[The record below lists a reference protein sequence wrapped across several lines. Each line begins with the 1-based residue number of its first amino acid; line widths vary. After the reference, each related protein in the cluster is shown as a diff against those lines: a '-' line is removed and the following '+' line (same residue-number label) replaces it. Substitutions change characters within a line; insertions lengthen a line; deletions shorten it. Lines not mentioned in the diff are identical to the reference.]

1 MMMTMMPASRRQ
13 KFALVTWTLAGVAV
27 VLCLA
32 SCQGVGWSLMN
43 RKVRSDFPT
52 VRRTGTGEL
61 AGRLNDPRRPRPV
74 LLDVRT
80 QAEYDVSHLPG
91 ARRVEPGSDP
101 AQLSL
106 PKDQPVVTYCSVG
119 YRSAAFA
126 RRMQETGFERVENL
140 EGSIFQWANEGRPLE
155 QKEGQPARQVHPYN
169 ATWGLL
175 LDKPLRAD
183 VPPAS

>member
-1 MMMTMMPASRRQ
+1 MTARRRH
-13 KFALVTWTLAGVAV
+13 KFALIGLTLVGVSV
-27 VLCLA
+27 VLCFTA
-32 SCQGVGWSLMN
+32 CQQIGWGLVK
-43 RKVRSDFPT
+43 RKVRSDFPA

-61 AGRLNDPRRPRPV
+61 AERLNDRRRPRPV

-101 AQLSL
+101 AQLAL
-106 PKDQPVVTYCSVG
+106 PRDQPVVTYCSVG
-119 YRSAAFA
+119 YRSAEFA
-126 RRMQETGFERVENL
+126 RRLQNAGFDRVENL

-155 QKEGQPARQVHPYN
+155 QNDGQPARKVHPYN